1 MNWRLHR
8 FDARSVR
15 VGHGYG
21 KVYLEF
27 KDVDSGEIVFWI
39 AMDPTSA
46 ETLAK
51 ALIDQAKKAR
61 EQMR

>member
-1 MNWRLHR
+1 
-8 FDARSVR
+8 VR

-21 KVYLEF
+21 KVYLMF
-27 KDVDSGEIVFWI
+27 KDADSDEFVFWI
-39 AMDPTSA
+39 AMDPVSA

-61 EQMR
+61 EEIV